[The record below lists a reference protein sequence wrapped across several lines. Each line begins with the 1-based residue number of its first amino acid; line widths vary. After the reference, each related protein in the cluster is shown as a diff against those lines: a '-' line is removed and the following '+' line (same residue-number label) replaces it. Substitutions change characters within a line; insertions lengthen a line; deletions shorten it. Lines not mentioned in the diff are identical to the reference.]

1 VDMELVL
8 EKPMKS
14 HKVADRWLLLA
25 GTSIR
30 KTPLLV
36 HRKSC
41 NTGRR
46 KRKRLENRSIRH
58 LVVAW
63 KME

>member
-8 EKPMKS
+8 EEPVKS

-30 KTPLLV
+30 KIPLLV
-36 HRKSC
+36 HRKSWDM
-41 NTGRR
+41 GRR
-46 KRKRLENRSIRH
+46 KRKRRENRSIRH